1 MLTASSYVEVATADD
16 AWTCSMRLLAM
27 SFDSVQTILKNFA
40 RNHDWP
46 VNALIVGDADKPV
59 TEIELHRDPSV
70 THGVP
75 DVPRCWAAVRRLA
88 TETGWTA
95 SPHNARSMGIL
106 VGLGLREGYAPGAP
120 QHEPSEVTSRLATA
134 GTERTCHTARLV
146 SARLVGSEVRDHDEV
161 GVAVRGQ
168 ADLLPVIT
176 ELADRFAQDRFVVT
190 DFTGRRTYAMKR
202 RSRG

>member
-1 MLTASSYVEVATADD
+1 MPTASGYVEVATAAD
-16 AWTCSMRLLAM
+16 AWTCSMRLPAM
-27 SFDSVQTILKNFA
+27 SFDSVQTILKNLA

-46 VNALIVGDADKPV
+46 VNALIFGGADEPV

-75 DVPRCWAAVRRLA
+75 NVPRCWAAVRRLA
-88 TETGWTA
+88 AETGWIT
-95 SPHNARSMGIL
+95 SPRNAPSRGIM
-106 VGLGLREGYAPGAP
+106 VGLGLRKGYDPGAP
-120 QHEPSEVTSRLATA
+120 QYEPSEVTSRLATT

-146 SARLVGSEVRDHDEV
+146 SARLVSGKVRDHDEV

-168 ADLLPVIT
+168 VDLLPVIT
-176 ELADRFAQDRFVVT
+176 ELAYRFAQDRFVVT